1 MCHLKAKTKIL
12 QLMAPFAL
20 SLLFQLVPQKQYPS
34 QQNWVIHTNRGS
46 ERAQRNQP
54 EDKALYFRVW
64 QRKGK
69 MDLKAGFP
77 TKPAAKRG
85 MKDTAS
91 CNKDCLTGWGTG
103 VNSFWTGIWGLQI
116 EMVMKYVWLIN
127 YSFFN
132 HSFIHSFTHAYITTS
147 KTLIHFFFTDSKNI
161 VKMNIECVHIFLIM
175 IKNK

>member
-1 MCHLKAKTKIL
+1 
-12 QLMAPFAL
+12 MAPFAL

-34 QQNWVIHTNRGS
+34 QRENWVIHTNRGS
-46 ERAQRNQP
+46 ERAQRNHP
-54 EDKALYFRVW
+54 EDKPLYFRVW

-91 CNKDCLTGWGTG
+91 CNKRLPGRMGNRSELILNTNMRAAEWDGYEIC
-103 VNSFWTGIWGLQI
+103 V
-116 EMVMKYVWLIN
+116 IN
-127 YSFFN
+127 YLFN

-147 KTLIHFFFTDSKNI
+147 KTLIKEEEKTCTDSKNI
-161 VKMNIECVHIFLIM
+161 VKMNIECVHIF
-175 IKNK
+175 